1 MKVINDHTVTMLELS
16 LACKQGISNLPNNPF
31 SLFILIFSFL
41 ITVLIIII
49 KKKIRKKKCI
59 FHLKV
64 KSMNIFYIYII
75 FRTY

>member
-49 KKKIRKKKCI
+49 KKKLEKKVYI
-59 FHLKV
+59 PF
-64 KSMNIFYIYII
+64 KSQKYEYILYLYY
-75 FRTY
+75 F